1 MKREMFAIVAV
12 IMVLVS
18 TLASGCI
25 EDRKIEGEMHSLGTF
40 NASSLE
46 VKGVVGEV
54 VIERGT
60 SAGIL
65 VETTLPLEY
74 INGSTLKL
82 FCPRENGRNKC
93 NDYRNGLVIV
103 KVGKA
108 LKSLSIV
115 DSVGGVKSTVDV
127 GEFRASDIV
136 GRFRLRINTSGLTM
150 SNIVGDIQFEGS
162 LKGAR
167 IENTVGMVELELKDA
182 ESIFIQDVVG
192 DIDIKVPSG
201 SRVHLSMEN
210 SINLKP
216 EVDDSIYNGTE
227 PLEISIHRIIGR
239 VKIGK

>member
-1 MKREMFAIVAV
+1 MRREMFAIVAV

-25 EDRKIEGEMHSLGTF
+25 ESRKIEGQMHSLGTF

-54 VIERGT
+54 VIERRS
-60 SAGIL
+60 SAGIS

-82 FCPRENGRNKC
+82 YCPRENGRNKC
-93 NDYRNGLVIV
+93 NDYRNGLVII

-108 LKSLSIV
+108 LNSLTIV
-115 DSVGGVKSTVDV
+115 DSVGGIKSTVDA
-127 GEFRASDIV
+127 GNIEASNIV
-136 GRFRLRINTSGLTM
+136 GRFRLELNTSGLTM
-150 SNIVGDIQFEGS
+150 SNIVGDIKFKGS
-162 LKGAR
+162 LRRVR
-167 IENTVGMVELELKDA
+167 IDNTVGMVELELRGA
-182 ESIFIQDVVG
+182 ESISIEDIVG

-216 EVDDSIYNGTE
+216 EIDESIYNGTE

-239 VKIGK
+239 VKIEK